1 MKLLG
6 KSKVITHKAKPEI
19 TYSLVR
25 LPKSETEIAGK
36 NVHIFKTDYNGKP
49 VYVISLDEDFDGEL
63 QVTQPIYNNT
73 LESRVDSLDKKL
85 TILQKSIS
93 AESEFKDGPAEIRT
107 QDPRRVKAMS

>member
-73 LESRVDSLDKKL
+73 LESRVESLEKQLKL
-85 TILQKSIS
+85 LQKSAS
-93 AESEFKDGPAEIRT
+93 GKSESLSGPGEVRT
-107 QDPRRVKAMS
+107 PDLRRVKATS